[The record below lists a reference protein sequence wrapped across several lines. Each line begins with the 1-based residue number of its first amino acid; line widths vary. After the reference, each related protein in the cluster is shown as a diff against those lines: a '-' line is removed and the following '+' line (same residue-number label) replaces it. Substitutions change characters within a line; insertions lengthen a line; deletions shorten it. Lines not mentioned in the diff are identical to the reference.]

1 MTAVT
6 WQETAAAYALNALDP
21 AERTEFEA
29 VLARS
34 EDAQRS
40 VAEFQEVVSLLA
52 YAAPAAEPPA
62 SLRTRVLSEAA
73 AVRPI
78 ASARR
83 NPNER
88 RGQTGL
94 WTAYIAL
101 AASVTLAL
109 LLGNRYVDERSVN
122 ARLAAVADTLRS
134 TVASRDAIINSLLA
148 PEVQTIRLSAN
159 VNAAAARMYV
169 NSATRQVVLATFQL
183 APAPEG
189 RTYQLWGIAKGAAPV
204 SLGTF
209 NTTANGEG
217 RLVATVPSG
226 LTIDV
231 GAITEEPAGG
241 SAQPTSAPFLVG
253 QVN

>member
-1 MTAVT
+1 MTAIT
-6 WQETAAAYALNALDP
+6 WQETAAAYALDALDP
-21 AERTEFEA
+21 AERSEFEA

-52 YAAPAAEPPA
+52 YAAPAVEPPA
-62 SLRTRVLSEAA
+62 SLRTRVLSEAGD
-73 AVRPI
+73 VRPI

-83 NPNER
+83 NPNEK
-88 RGQTGL
+88 RGQTRL

-101 AASVTLAL
+101 AASVMVAV
-109 LLGNRYVDERSVN
+109 LLGSRYADERAVS
-122 ARLAAVADTLRS
+122 ARLAASADTLRS
-134 TVASRDAIINSLLA
+134 TLASRDAIINSLLA

-169 NSATRQVVLATFQL
+169 NNATRQVILATFQL

-189 RTYQLWGIAKGAAPV
+189 RTYQLWGIGRGGAPV

-209 NTTANGEG
+209 NTTANGEA
-217 RLVATVPSG
+217 RMVATVPAG

-231 GAITEEPAGG
+231 GAVTEEPAGG